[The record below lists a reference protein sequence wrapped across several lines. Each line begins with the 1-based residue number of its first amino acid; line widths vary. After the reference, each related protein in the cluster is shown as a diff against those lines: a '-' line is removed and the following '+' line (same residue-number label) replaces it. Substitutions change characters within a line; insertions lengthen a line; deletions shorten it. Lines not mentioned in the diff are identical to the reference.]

1 MEAEETSQK
10 EYFNEVLTTRENKE
24 ILFQE
29 SMRDEWA
36 DVIAESVGQV
46 LFDKPQGRRC
56 TRPHEIIRPVLLSF
70 HL

>member
-10 EYFNEVLTTRENKE
+10 DFFNEELTTRENRE

-36 DVIAESVGQV
+36 DVVAESVGQV
-46 LFDKPQGRRC
+46 RFVRIQQL
-56 TRPHEIIRPVLLSF
+56 EL
-70 HL
+70 